1 MAASL
6 RDNDEL
12 LLTAYCDGELDATA
26 AAEFERRLASDGSL
40 KARYSR
46 LMSLRQGL
54 RALPLADVPADLQAR
69 IQARLNAEQAASTQV
84 GMAQADSAPA
94 NEVGAGNSNVTVLRR
109 RPRRNWSFQA
119 LAASAVFGAVI
130 SGSVLKTIDHFDQ
143 SDTVASEVVA
153 GHIRGLLAP
162 QPFDIASSDRH
173 TVKPWFTSK
182 LPESPQVPD
191 LSAQG
196 FALLGGRVD
205 VINDRPVA
213 TIVYKHAAHTV
224 SLTTLRP
231 GQSVPDQTIAG
242 YNVRSWSDGNFTYV
256 AVCDLPNADLAVFER
271 AFSAAAPAPEIIK
284 Q

>member
-1 MAASL
+1 MVASL

-12 LLTAYCDGELDATA
+12 LLTAYCDGELDPAA
-26 AAEFERRLASDGSL
+26 AAEFERRLETDESL

-46 LMSLRQGL
+46 LMSLRQAV
-54 RALPLADVPADLQAR
+54 RALPLAAVPADLQAR
-69 IQARLNAEQAASTQV
+69 IQARLNAETVPSNTER
-84 GMAQADSAPA
+84 P
-94 NEVGAGNSNVTVLRR
+94 NNVTVLR
-109 RPRRNWSFQA
+109 RRNWSFQA

-130 SGSVLKTIDHFDQ
+130 SGSVMKTMDHFSQ

-173 TVKPWFTSK
+173 TVKPWFTAR

-191 LSAQG
+191 LAARG
-196 FALLGGRVD
+196 FVLLGGRVD
-205 VINDRPVA
+205 VIGNNPVA

-224 SLTTLRP
+224 SLTTLRA
-231 GQSVPDQTIAG
+231 GHAVPDQTIAG

-256 AVCDLPNADLAVFER
+256 AVGDLPSADLAAFES
-271 AFSAAAPAPEIIK
+271 AFSAAEPAAPEIK

>member
-1 MAASL
+1 MSPSL

-12 LLTAYCDGELDATA
+12 QLTAYCDGELDPA
-26 AAEFERRLASDGSL
+26 AAGEFERRLAADELL
-40 KARYSR
+40 KARYAQ
-46 LMSLRQGL
+46 LMSLRQAV
-54 RALPLADVPADLQAR
+54 RALPQADVPSDLQAR
-69 IQARLNAEQAASTQV
+69 IQARLKAETERSSV
-84 GMAQADSAPA
+84 ERAPS
-94 NEVGAGNSNVTVLRR
+94 NVSNVTVLRR
-109 RPRRNWSFQA
+109 RSWSFQA
-119 LAASAVFGAVI
+119 LAASAVLGAVI
-130 SGSVLKTIDHFDQ
+130 SGSVLKTIDRFGQ
-143 SDTVASEVVA
+143 EDTLASEVVA

-173 TVKPWFTSK
+173 TVKPWFTSR

-191 LSAQG
+191 LAAKG

-205 VINDRPVA
+205 VINNRPVA

-231 GQSVPDQTIAG
+231 GQTIPDQTIAG

-256 AVCDLPNADLAVFER
+256 AVCDLPSADLAVFER
-271 AFSAAAPAPEIIK
+271 EFAAAAPTPEIK